1 MNTGVL
7 PIPLKPPDHSVK
19 KRKTTTQVL
28 QSFPDQTCP
37 VAYSASKQ
45 KPQDDTNDL
54 AIKSSENIQGRRS
67 LEAP

>member
-1 MNTGVL
+1 M
-7 PIPLKPPDHSVK
+7 
-19 KRKTTTQVL
+19 TQVL

-54 AIKSSENIQGRRS
+54 AIKAVRTFKEG
-67 LEAP
+67 EAWRHPDEANT